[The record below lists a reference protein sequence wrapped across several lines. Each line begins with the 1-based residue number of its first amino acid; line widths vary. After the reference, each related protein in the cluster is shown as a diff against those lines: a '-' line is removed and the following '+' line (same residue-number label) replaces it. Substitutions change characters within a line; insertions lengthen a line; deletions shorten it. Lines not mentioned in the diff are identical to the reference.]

1 MISPGW
7 LLFEIGINA
16 FESCLYL
23 FFLKSR
29 LLFSRKTYLADTLC
43 ILCYTLFLSMYLF
56 FDLPFSDT
64 FGAVIFIV
72 YLHYACDD
80 RWSNCILWVVFF
92 EIMIIATAGIMLQIF
107 MTSLSIPYDLLLS
120 PSKYRVILV
129 LSANFILFIEV
140 FFFSM
145 IGKQTSSLQ
154 LSSLIIFLVSNISVL
169 IVIELIFSLQ
179 IQELYPSD
187 LPFFA
192 SYALLLLCGVLSV
205 ILFHLMTSLNER
217 EHQAQIALNHMQLTK
232 EHQLTIQNMYDDM
245 CKQRHDMRQHIQTL
259 EQLIADQGSST
270 AKQYLDAYKTQYSAK
285 AGFVTGSIAVDAL
298 LTTKNLACQR
308 HGINFKLSQCPL
320 NSLPISEIDFC
331 TIVGNILDNAIEGN
345 LRISDVHANKYIHL
359 YFSHIY
365 DMFIIRCEN
374 PVNLSTIRKDNKRFL
389 TSKNDAQI
397 HGFGIPNIISI
408 ADHADGSCIF
418 EIKDNVF
425 FATVTLPYPMKE

>member
-1 MISPGW
+1 MISLGW
-7 LLFEIGINA
+7 LSFEIGINA
-16 FESCLYL
+16 FQSSLFL
-23 FFLKSR
+23 FFLKNR

-43 ILCYTLFLSMYLF
+43 ILCHTLFLSMYIF
-56 FDLPFSDT
+56 FDPPFPDT

-72 YLHYACDD
+72 YLHYASDD
-80 RWSNCILWVVFF
+80 RWSNCILWVVFG
-92 EIMIIATAGIMLQIF
+92 EILIISTVGIMLQICL
-107 MTSLSIPYDLLLS
+107 TSLSIPYDLIMS
-120 PSKYRVILV
+120 PSKYRVIFI
-129 LSANFILFIEV
+129 LSTNFILFIEV

-145 IGKQTSSLQ
+145 ISKQTSSLQ
-154 LSSLIIFLVSNISVL
+154 LSSLIIFLISNISVL

-179 IQELYPSD
+179 IQELCTSD

-192 SYALLLLCGVLSV
+192 SYALLVLCVVLSV
-205 ILFHLMTSLNER
+205 ILFHLMNSLNER

-232 EHQLTIQNMYDDM
+232 EHQLTIQDMYDDM

-270 AKQYLDAYKTQYSAK
+270 AKQYLDAYKTQYFAK
-285 AGFVTGSIAVDAL
+285 TGFVTGSIAVDAL
-298 LTTKNLACQR
+298 LTTKNLLCQR

-320 NSLPISEIDFC
+320 SSLPISEIDFC